1 MENAYNNLK
10 NNGKKDISYTG
21 KDFNSFKKNLVDYAK
36 SYFSSTYK
44 DFSENSTGMMFIE
57 LASYVGDVLSY
68 YIDHQFKEGFIQY
81 ASERKNII
89 NLANYLGYKVKTSTA
104 SLTELE
110 VFQLIP
116 SKIDQNGENVPDF
129 KYALNI
135 QPGMEVSSSDGQ
147 STTFRTLNSV
157 NFGQNTKDSEREISV
172 YDRDETGQ
180 PTFYLLKKNVLASSG
195 TLVTKNVVVG
205 EPSEFFETTLSETN
219 VIEILSVKD
228 SSGNIYYEVPYL
240 AQDTVL
246 IEDMNDA
253 KNNPMSNSDS
263 SEDASYILRY
273 IRTSRR
279 FTTIVN
285 PDNTTTLEFGAGTDK
300 FDDEIIIP
308 NLNNVGKTKNI
319 TSSNFETAYDPS
331 NFLKSNS
338 YGSAPGNTTL
348 TIKYYVGGGVE
359 SNVNANSLNTIV
371 NINFSDSSEYLD
383 LNERSIFDTV
393 KSSINVN
400 NPSPATGGKGAETDE
415 EIRQNGMANFA
426 AQHRTV
432 TRDDYVIRALSMPS
446 KFGSLAKAY
455 VSKDGILDIESQ
467 KSIFKTNLNSNDV
480 KITPDG
486 MNIVYGEL
494 NNPFAINMYVLSYD
508 NNKKLITP
516 SDLVL
521 NNLKNYLEKY
531 RVLTDGL
538 NITNAFIINFGINFE
553 ISVFHN
559 SNKKEVLVSCI
570 NKISELFEIENLSI
584 MQPIEL
590 GEIELELSKISGV
603 KSVISVDVVNLTIKD
618 GDYSENEYDI
628 SSATVGKTIFPS
640 KDPSIFE
647 LKFPDK
653 DISGRVI

>member
-36 SYFSSTYK
+36 SYFPSTYK

-68 YIDHQFKEGFIQY
+68 YVDHQFKEGFIQY

-89 NLANYLGYKVKTSTA
+89 NLANYLGYKVKTSSA

-116 SKIDQNGENVPDF
+116 SKVDQNGENVPDF
-129 KYALNI
+129 KYCLNI

-147 STTFRTLNSV
+147 GTTFRTIDSI
-157 NFGQNTKDSEREISV
+157 NFNQNTKDSERDISV

-195 TLVTKNVVVG
+195 TLVTKTVVVG

-246 IEDMNDA
+246 IEDANDV
-253 KNNPMSNSDS
+253 KNNPIDHSGNVP
-263 SEDASYILRY
+263 YILRY

-308 NLNNVGKTKNI
+308 NLNNVGKTKNL
-319 TSSNFETAYDPS
+319 TSSNFEVAYDPS

-338 YGSAPGNTTL
+338 YGSAPANTTL
-348 TIKYYVGGGVE
+348 TIKYYVGGGAE
-359 SNVNANSLNTIV
+359 SNVNANTLNTIV
-371 NINFSDSSEYLD
+371 SVNFADSSEYLD

-393 KSSINVN
+393 KASININ
-400 NPSPATGGKGAETDE
+400 NPSPAIGGKGPDTDE

-432 TRDDYVIRALSMPS
+432 TRDDYVIRALSMPP

-467 KSIFKTNLNSNDV
+467 KNIFKTNLSSNDV

-486 MNIVYGEL
+486 MNVVYGEL
-494 NNPFAINMYVLSYD
+494 NNPFAINMYVLSYN
-508 NNKKLITP
+508 NNKKLISP

-570 NKISELFEIENLSI
+570 NKITDMFEIENISI

-590 GEIELELSKISGV
+590 GEIELELSKVSGV
-603 KSVISVDVVNLTIKD
+603 KSVILVDVINLNVQD

-628 SSATVGKTIFPS
+628 KSATIGKTIYPS

>member
-116 SKIDQNGENVPDF
+116 SKIDQNGENIPDF

-147 STTFRTLNSV
+147 GTTFRTLNSV
-157 NFGQNTKDSEREISV
+157 NFGQNTKDSEREIRV

-240 AQDTVL
+240 AQDTIL

-253 KNNPMSNSDS
+253 KNNPMSNSNS
-263 SEDASYILRY
+263 AEDASYILRY

-319 TSSNFETAYDPS
+319 TGSNFETAYDPS

-531 RVLTDGL
+531 RILTDGL